1 VQIRVSSSS
10 APNAV
15 SAALIKAV
23 VSGEPT
29 TICAVGAAA
38 INQAVKATAVAR
50 ADLVARGIDLLLAPG
65 FEAITIDG
73 ERRVSVVFGVVT
85 APLGTVGRGAVAP
98 DPLATTVATTPVDAV
113 AVIDLTDGA
122 LAANGGQSVIDVRRP
137 RVNQGGV
144 SDGSPLA

>member
-10 APNAV
+10 TPNAV

-23 VSGEPT
+23 LSGEPCS
-29 TICAVGAAA
+29 ICAVGAAA
-38 INQAVKATAVAR
+38 INQAVKASAVAR

-85 APLGTVGRGAVAP
+85 SPLVASVTKSAPPVHAVASREP
-98 DPLATTVATTPVDAV
+98 V
-113 AVIDLTDGA
+113 AVIDLTDAA
-122 LAANGGQSVIDVRRP
+122 LAANGGQPVIDVRRP
-137 RVNQGGV
+137 RVYQGGV